1 MKETAVDFAIQQL
14 ENLIP
19 SGNQIIIG
27 IILKKAKKI
36 ENEQIQYAFDIGF
49 CEGFDFGYRDFE
61 PFYESGKRYYDKT
74 YGDK

>member
-1 MKETAVDFAIQQL
+1 MKQTAVDFAVQQL

-27 IILKKAKKI
+27 IILKKAKEMEK
-36 ENEQIQYAFDIGF
+36 EQIKDAYRFPNTLVDMSSEQYYN
-49 CEGFDFGYRDFE
+49 E
-61 PFYESGKRYYDKT
+61 T